1 MVAIHHEQ
9 TTHELTRKNRLHFT
23 AVAPVGWRIAIRQH
37 LLPAEWRY
45 HLADDCSVWCCPKPN
60 TFLDSFTFNDG
71 TIKINLFAQPRVR
84 PISPCSPCSTLD
96 IFFSFFFSIVYRAR
110 LPISHSKYFTSTST
124 EKARDLPK
132 PRIWVNLKKKLN
144 SFARVY
150 LHFLICEC
158 GCAFAVMAKR
168 DCELAIAHTTATGC
182 STEFSPTN
190 SHSDRAISHTAGH
203 TIAPHEFQLR
213 TRVKVMQFLCVAV
226 NWSIAI
232 AADSLT

>member
-9 TTHELTRKNRLHFT
+9 ITHELTRKNRLHFT

-45 HLADDCSVWCCPKPN
+45 HLADECSVWCCPKPN

-132 PRIWVNLKKKLN
+132 PRIWVNFKKNWIPLHE
-144 SFARVY
+144 SIYIFLSASAVARS
-150 LHFLICEC
+150 LWWRNEIASWLSPILRRP
-158 GCAFAVMAKR
+158 AV
-168 DCELAIAHTTATGC
+168 
-182 STEFSPTN
+182 PPN
-190 SHSDRAISHTAGH
+190 SHRLIRIRIVQFHTRPATRSH
-203 TIAPHEFQLR
+203 R
-213 TRVKVMQFLCVAV
+213 TNFNYVRE
-226 NWSIAI
+226 
-232 AADSLT
+232 